1 MALVLLVIYIFVL
14 LLMIVGFM
22 KCLKVTLKW
31 RTLFAF
37 EIFSILSS
45 FAICTYYDG
54 LPGKGIMPGL
64 SYTEEIFYSMVAT
77 ILYSLFFFI
86 TVLGNCLSTRKK

>member
-54 LPGKGIMPGL
+54 PGL
-64 SYTEEIFYSMVAT
+64 SYTEEIFYSMGAT

>member
-22 KCLKVTLKW
+22 TLKW

-64 SYTEEIFYSMVAT
+64 SYTEEIFYSMGAT